1 MVATTQQKM
10 VTGTINGQSVTVPA
24 GTSILEASRSAGI
37 DVPNLCFQPLMRAWG
52 SCRICTVETLGR
64 RGGLVESCAAQFT
77 EGMEVLTHSEESLKA
92 RQYILQMYL
101 IDHALDCPTC
111 DKSGECYLQDNTYL
125 HNINANPYRRP
136 KKATPYEHFS
146 ANIDYKWDRCI
157 MCNRCTR
164 VCDEI
169 IGVTAIESANRALE
183 ATIAPAFGEDMIT
196 EGSCVNCGMCIA
208 VCPVGALTDRH
219 FGHHPWELD
228 TTETICGFCDVGCTI
243 NIESNKGIVRR
254 STNLWER
261 GVNHGYVCEKG
272 KWGHEVIQSA
282 DRLTHPISRD
292 AAGEV
297 FHVTWDEA
305 LGLVA
310 DGLKPYRNG
319 EFGVLANGEGTNEE
333 AWVLQQF
340 SRAVMQS
347 NTVNRLLSPSQAA
360 VERSTRKALGYD
372 IANTNNMQELLS
384 DAKNILV
391 VGPSIFEHAP
401 GASYW
406 INHSRIYRESRIV
419 VVSTQHYLLCDRA
432 ALWLKPNPDT
442 TSLVLEGI
450 AAEIER
456 LGLAKQPGARSVDL
470 NEIAEKSG
478 VPAEKITEAAII
490 FVTSQHE
497 LPAEEPAGG
506 YAPGAVF
513 HTVAHDQPVHHL
525 LDRRNKHDSVGDYD
539 DAEAIAAACTNISIM
554 TGNIGRAGGGVAALR
569 GPANYQGVT
578 DMGFVADLLPG
589 GASVGDDAARGQLE
603 SLWGAS
609 VPAEPGVGFDDLVEA
624 IESGKIKAMWVEGG
638 FGTRYKVS
646 DSRLFEALQKLELL
660 IVTDSYNS
668 PLTAIAHIVL
678 PMALNLEKDGTFTS
692 FDRTVQRVRAAVPA
706 MGEARDGI
714 EIVSEV
720 AQRMGY
726 HLPAVH
732 ASRVMSDISKVVPG
746 YAGVTYARLER
757 GGVVTPNASL
767 TDSGTS
773 TLFSDDSSRPQIVTA

>member
-24 GTSILEASRSAGI
+24 GTSILEASRQAGI

-64 RGGLVESCAAQFT
+64 RGGLVESCAAQFA
-77 EGMEVLTHSEESLKA
+77 EGMEVVTHSEEAMKS

-125 HNINANPYRRP
+125 HNINTNPYRRP
-136 KKATPYEHFS
+136 KQATPYEHFS
-146 ANIDYKWDRCI
+146 ATIDYKWDRCI

-169 IGVTAIESANRALE
+169 IGVTAIEAANRSLE
-183 ATIAPAFGEDMIT
+183 ATITPAFGEDMIK
-196 EGSCVNCGMCIA
+196 EGTCINCGMCIA

-243 NIESNKGIVRR
+243 NIESNKGVVRR
-254 STNLWER
+254 STHLWER
-261 GVNHGYVCEKG
+261 GVNHGYVCERG
-272 KWGHEVIQSA
+272 KWGHEVIQSP
-282 DRLTHPISRD
+282 DRLLNPISRD
-292 AAGEV
+292 ANGEA

-310 DGLKPYRNG
+310 DGLSAYRDG
-319 EFGVLANGEGTNEE
+319 SFGVLASGENTNEE

-347 NTVNRLLSPSQAA
+347 NTLNRLLSPNMAA
-360 VERSTRKALGYD
+360 VERATRAALGYD
-372 IANTNNMQELLS
+372 VSGTNSMQELMT

-391 VGPSIFEHAP
+391 VGPSIYEHAP
-401 GASYW
+401 VASYW
-406 INHSRIYRESRIV
+406 INHSRVYRESRMV

-432 ALWLKPNPDT
+432 ALWLQPNPDT

-450 AAEIER
+450 ASEIDR
-456 LGLAKQPGARSVDL
+456 LGLAKTPGAKRVDL
-470 NEIAEKSG
+470 DEVARKSG

-497 LPAEEPAGG
+497 LPGEIPPGG

-513 HTVAHDQPVHHL
+513 HTVAHGEGPDRLIPVRIM
-525 LDRRNKHDSVGDYD
+525 DTSQDEYS
-539 DAEAIAAACTNISIM
+539 DAEEIAAACATISII
-554 TGNIGRAGGGVAALR
+554 TGNIGRAGGGVASFR

-578 DMGFVADLLPG
+578 DMGFVADRLPG
-589 GASVGDDAARGQLE
+589 GAEVSDITARGMLE
-603 SLWGAS
+603 SLWGQTI
-609 VPAEPGVGFDDLVEA
+609 PTEPGVAFDDLIDA
-624 IESGKIKAMWVEGG
+624 IDSGKIKAMWVEGG
-638 FGTRYKVS
+638 FSTRHKVS
-646 DSRLFEALQKLELL
+646 DARLFEALQKLELL
-660 IVTDSYNS
+660 VVTDSYHS
-668 PLTAIAHIVL
+668 PLTAIAHVVF
-678 PMALNLEKDGTFTS
+678 PMALNLEKDGTFTN
-692 FDRTVQRVRAAVPA
+692 FDRTVQRVRAAVPTV
-706 MGEARDGI
+706 GESRDGI
-714 EIVSEV
+714 EIISEL
-720 AQRMGY
+720 ASRMGY
-726 HLPAVH
+726 DIPLTH
-732 ASRVMSDISKVVPG
+732 ASRVMGQISQVVPG

-757 GGVVTPNASL
+757 GGIQTPNASL

-773 TLFSDDSSRPQIVTA
+773 ILFADSSRHNIVTA

>member
-24 GTSILEASRSAGI
+24 GTSILEASRMTGI

-52 SCRICTVETLGR
+52 SCRICTVEILGR
-64 RGGLVESCAAQFT
+64 RGGLDTSCSAQFT

-125 HNINANPYRRP
+125 HNINTNPYRRP
-136 KKATPYEHFS
+136 KNATPYEHFS
-146 ANIDYKWDRCI
+146 ATIDYKWDRCI

-169 IGVTAIESANRALE
+169 VGVIAIESTNRALE
-183 ATIAPAFGEDMIT
+183 ATIATNFGEDMIT
-196 EGSCVNCGMCIA
+196 QGSCVNCGMCIA

-243 NIESNKGIVRR
+243 NVESNKGIVRR

-272 KWGHEVIQSA
+272 KWGHERIQNP
-282 DRLTHPISRD
+282 DRLTNPSSRD
-292 AAGEV
+292 ANGDV
-297 FHVTWDEA
+297 FQVTWDEA

-310 DGLKPYRNG
+310 DGLSAYQDG
-319 EFGVLANGEGTNEE
+319 SFGVLANGENTNEE
-333 AWVLQQF
+333 AWMLQQF

-347 NTVNRLLSPSQAA
+347 NTVNRLMTPNMAA

-372 IANTNNMQELLS
+372 VSATNNMQELLS

-391 VGPSIFEHAP
+391 VGPSIYEHAP
-401 GASYW
+401 VASYW
-406 INHSRIYRESRIV
+406 INHSLIYRESRIV
-419 VVSTQHYLLCDRA
+419 VVATEHYMLCDRA

-450 AAEIER
+450 ASEIER
-456 LGLAKQPGARSVDL
+456 LGLAKKTGAKPVDL
-470 NEIAEKSG
+470 NEVATISG
-478 VPAEKITEAAII
+478 VPAEKITEAAIL

-497 LPAEEPAGG
+497 MPAEAPEGG

-513 HTVAHDQPVHHL
+513 HTVAHDVENDRL
-525 LDRRNKHDSVGDYD
+525 LMNKLHDTSQGQYD
-539 DAEAIAAACTNISIM
+539 DAEAIATAAANISIM

-578 DMGFVADLLPG
+578 DMGFVADMLPG
-589 GASVGDDAARGQLE
+589 GADVTDMAARSHLE
-603 SLWGAS
+603 SLWGA
-609 VPAEPGVGFDDLVEA
+609 VIPTEAGVSYDDLVSA

-638 FGTRYKVS
+638 FGTRNKVA
-646 DSRLFEALQKLELL
+646 DARLFEALQKLELL
-660 IVTDSYNS
+660 IVTDSYDS

-678 PMALNLEKDGTFTS
+678 PMALNLEKDGTFTN

-706 MGEARDGI
+706 MGESRNGI
-714 EIVSEV
+714 EIISEL
-720 AQRMGY
+720 ASRMG
-726 HLPAVH
+726 HSIPAVH

-757 GGVVTPNASL
+757 GGVVTPSTSL
-767 TDSGTS
+767 TDAGSS
-773 TLFSDDSSRPQIVTA
+773 ILFADSDRPTIVSA

>member
-52 SCRICTVETLGR
+52 SCRICTVETLGK

-77 EGMEVLTHSEESLKA
+77 EGMEVETHSEESLKA

-125 HNINANPYRRP
+125 HNINTNPYRRP
-136 KKATPYEHFS
+136 KNATPYEHFS
-146 ANIDYKWDRCI
+146 PNIDYKWDRCI

-169 IGVTAIESANRALE
+169 IGVTAIESTNRALE
-183 ATIAPAFGEDMIT
+183 ATIAPAFGEDMIS
-196 EGSCVNCGMCIA
+196 EGSCVNCGMCVA

-272 KWGHEVIQSA
+272 KWGHERIQSA
-282 DRLTHPISRD
+282 DRLMNPSSRD
-292 AAGEV
+292 ANGATFQV
-297 FHVTWDEA
+297 SWDEA

-310 DGLKPYRNG
+310 DGLAPYRNG
-319 EFGVLANGEGTNEE
+319 EFGVLSNGEGTNEE

-340 SRAVMQS
+340 SRTVMQS
-347 NTVNRLLSPSQAA
+347 NTVNRLMSTTQAA

-372 IANTNNMQELLS
+372 LASTNNMQELLT

-419 VVSTQHYLLCDRA
+419 VISTEHYLLCDRA
-432 ALWLKPNPDT
+432 ALWLKPNPQT
-442 TSLVLEGI
+442 TSLVLQGI
-450 AAEIER
+450 ASEIER
-456 LGLAKQPGARSVDL
+456 LGLGSSAGNLPVDL
-470 NEIAEKSG
+470 DDVAQKSG

-497 LPAEEPAGG
+497 LPETAPEGG

-513 HTVAHDQPVHHL
+513 HTVAHDQPVDHL
-525 LDRRNKHDSVGDYD
+525 VDRRNKQDSVGDYE
-539 DAEAIAAACTNISIM
+539 DAEAIAAACTNISII
-554 TGNIGRAGGGVAALR
+554 TGNIGKAGGGVAALR

-578 DMGFVADLLPG
+578 DMGFVADMLPG
-589 GASVGDDAARGQLE
+589 GAPVTDEATRSKLE
-603 SLWGAS
+603 NLWGAS
-609 VPAEPGVGFDDLVEA
+609 IPTEAGVGTDDLVDA

-638 FGTRYKVS
+638 LATRYKVS
-646 DSRLFEALQKLELL
+646 DARLFEALQKLELL

-678 PMALNLEKDGTFTS
+678 PMAMNLEKDGTFTN
-692 FDRTVQRVRAAVPA
+692 FDRTVQRVRAAVPP
-706 MGEARDGI
+706 MGESRDGI

-720 AQRMGY
+720 AARMGY
-726 HLPAVH
+726 ELPAVH
-732 ASRVMSDISKVVPG
+732 ASRIMSDISKVVPG

-757 GGVVTPNASL
+757 GGVVTPNTSL
-767 TDSGTS
+767 TDSGGS
-773 TLFSDDSSRPQIVTA
+773 IFFANDSSRPQIVTA